1 MEKIIP
7 TSLDELIQLEEDY
20 SRKNKRPS
28 GNIRNRITNQ
38 EKILFCYYEITK
50 KWGFGIFPELV
61 FYILTDVKLVASEK
75 DTGFTIRYI
84 DITLDKIK
92 GIQVI
97 PKKTLIVSSGVVI
110 TGYLP
115 FYTMYDHNFDTIYLF
130 RDLKD
135 GNFLQEIGSSIIQAK
150 ANLEFNLRSA
160 NTSKPSSSNSN
171 STVEQLEKLTDL
183 YKSGALSADE
193 YKRAKEQV
201 LSKGS

>member
-1 MEKIIP
+1 MEKIIS

-28 GNIRNRITNQ
+28 GNIRNRITNR

-50 KWGFGIFPELV
+50 QWGFGIFPELV
-61 FYILTDVKLVASEK
+61 FYILTDLKLVASETG
-75 DTGFTIRYI
+75 TGFTIRYI

-92 GIQVI
+92 GIQII

-110 TGYLP
+110 TGYLR
-115 FYTMYDHNFDTIYLF
+115 FYTMYDHNIDTIYLF

-150 ANLEFNLRSA
+150 ANLEFNLRSS
-160 NTSKPSSSNSN
+160 NISKPSPFNSN
-171 STVEQLEKLTDL
+171 SMVEQLEKLVEL
-183 YKSGALSADE
+183 YKSGVLSDDE
-193 YKRAKEQV
+193 YKRAKERV
-201 LSKGS
+201 ISKN